1 MYSDSLHQCFAAA
14 LVMVPRATHATDGP
28 AGAPGRRGN
37 GYYRWDV
44 AQQPVPKNPG
54 KTNGP
59 HSLINC
65 LTLSSDFS
73 FYTLICVY
81 IHTYLYIYE
90 KNIRIKYIHTHII
103 LIPRSSCFNQFLLNV
118 FFTYVISFS
127 GLAICL

>member
-1 MYSDSLHQCFAAA
+1 
-14 LVMVPRATHATDGP
+14 MVYTPSSARATDGP

-65 LTLSSDFS
+65 LTLSADFS
-73 FYTLICVY
+73 SRRAHFAAATAARSALLLSLLL
-81 IHTYLYIYE
+81 LYG
-90 KNIRIKYIHTHII
+90 RAARAR
-103 LIPRSSCFNQFLLNV
+103 LPRGRQHNTRV
-118 FFTYVISFS
+118 
-127 GLAICL
+127 